1 MRHIQRKESKMVTAR
16 GDGLK
21 QVVSG
26 SWATFDVD
34 AKGMDGEVEVKI
46 IGECRGGVCRL
57 V

>member
-1 MRHIQRKESKMVTAR
+1 MVTAR

-34 AKGMDGEVEVKI
+34 AKGMDGDVEVKI
-46 IGECRGGVCRL
+46 IGEFVGIVMGLQGSYLGNC
-57 V
+57 